1 MAYRIVDE
9 KFKDDLSGDGAKL
22 YGGRWNPKGSPL
34 LYCSEHISLCML
46 ENMVNMTTGLYRRNF
61 SLIHLQLPLIEIQEL
76 NPDALKPDWFE
87 DIDYTRWLGSQFL
100 AQNGFIL
107 KVPSAVVPQEF
118 NFIINPMH
126 SHFKKIKISAQ
137 YPYHFDDRLFS

>member
-46 ENMVNMTTGLYRRNF
+46 ENMVRDGQWENWVNDCFYIFSNAEIEKIIQHDTGNL
-61 SLIHLQLPLIEIQEL
+61 
-76 NPDALKPDWFE
+76 
-87 DIDYTRWLGSQFL
+87 
-100 AQNGFIL
+100 
-107 KVPSAVVPQEF
+107 
-118 NFIINPMH
+118 
-126 SHFKKIKISAQ
+126 
-137 YPYHFDDRLFS
+137 